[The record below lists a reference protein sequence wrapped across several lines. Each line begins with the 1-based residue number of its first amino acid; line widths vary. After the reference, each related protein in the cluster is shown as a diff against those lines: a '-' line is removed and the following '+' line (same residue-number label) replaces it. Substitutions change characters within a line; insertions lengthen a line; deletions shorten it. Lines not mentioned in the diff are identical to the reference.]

1 MVSDFFSLSDILK
14 WAYEMGK
21 YTPATS
27 YIGMYTLT
35 YSDLHCLRL

>member
-14 WAYEMGK
+14 RAYEMGK

-27 YIGMYTLT
+27 YIF
-35 YSDLHCLRL
+35 